1 MTRLYT
7 QRDINRL
14 LTNTEETERNVK
26 AVDTARAMMKKSK
39 DQAERLK
46 TLLLMQKMAANDSN
60 YKRWV

>member
-1 MTRLYT
+1 MKELT
-7 QRDINRL
+7 QEQINVL
-14 LTNTEETERNVK
+14 LTERNVK